1 MHAGSR
7 KQNVTTA
14 MTTDHLAVSE
24 LIPANSFGSSRTE
37 LTMMITSTSS
47 IRRWCSIAAAM
58 PVILTDAGDPDN
70 GRGAPMRSEGL
81 HRPLP
86 DSGLK
91 IVARGRQGRQ
101 GRGMRSAPAGTIL
114 IGATKS

>member
-47 IRRWCSIAAAM
+47 IRRLCSIAAAM

-70 GRGAPMRSEGL
+70 GRGAPMRAPWDEAKGCT
-81 HRPLP
+81 
-86 DSGLK
+86 
-91 IVARGRQGRQ
+91 GRCRT
-101 GRGMRSAPAGTIL
+101 AV
-114 IGATKS
+114 